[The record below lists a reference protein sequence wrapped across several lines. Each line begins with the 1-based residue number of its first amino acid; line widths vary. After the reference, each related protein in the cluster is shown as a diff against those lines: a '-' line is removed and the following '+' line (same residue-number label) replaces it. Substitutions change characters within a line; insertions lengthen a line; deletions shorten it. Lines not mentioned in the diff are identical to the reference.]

1 MVEVDLN
8 MAAFSNP
15 TEENLTENQDH
26 DNVKLEVGSQLQSTQ
41 PEVLCDS
48 CMDSP
53 SKAVRS
59 CMTCLVSYCDA
70 HLRPHLEKAK
80 FQTHT
85 LVDPLHEIDC
95 EICEVHRLPLTS
107 FCLQDGCCVCLDCES
122 QEHGGHQTQTLE
134 AARTQIEVI
143 IIVSLSM

>member
-8 MAAFSNP
+8 MAGFSIT
-15 TEENLTENQDH
+15 TEENRKENQDR
-26 DNVKLEVGSQLQSTQ
+26 DSLKLEVESQLQNTQ

-53 SKAVRS
+53 SKAVKS
-59 CMTCLVSYCDA
+59 CLTCLVSFCDA

-80 FQTHT
+80 FLTHT
-85 LVDPLHEIDC
+85 LVDPLHEIDGQ
-95 EICEVHRLPLTS
+95 ICEVHRLPLTS

-122 QEHGGHQTQTLE
+122 QEHGGHQTKTVE
-134 AARTQIEVI
+134 AARTQIEVLK
-143 IIVSLSM
+143 IV